1 MEVPV
6 MFKKNGLFVGFL
18 AIVMIVSLI
27 SLTTYAAG
35 EKDTLIIGIQDNTA
49 SLDPAKCYEIV
60 GMGMIQKTYETLV
73 MLKEDD
79 VTQPIPKL
87 AESWEVQADGKTWIF
102 HLRKD
107 VKFSTGN
114 PVNADAVVFSLQRA
128 IKLAQDVSWLLTQ
141 FGMTEESITKIDD
154 YTVQIVLDKQYA
166 SGIVL
171 SCLSTPVA
179 SILDPAVMD
188 HEQNGDMGSAWLENH
203 SVGSGPFVF
212 EQVTLG
218 ESYLLTENEYY
229 WGEKPS
235 FKQIVVKNVREPFE
249 QAIMLEKGEIDIAW
263 NLLPDQVKRLEGNPE
278 VQTYQV
284 PTLTIVYF
292 RMNLAYAPLAKS
304 GVRDA
309 IRYAIDYESM
319 VDLILQGAAQ
329 KIQTIIPKGL
339 VGYNP
344 SMPYSQD
351 IEKAKQLM
359 AEAGYADG
367 FEAEFVCPEGS
378 PWVDVATGI
387 TADLAKIGINIKVI
401 PSTGEQLQE
410 IDSARGGQLAM
421 WDWLPDYADPDN
433 NAKGFAH
440 SDSAGDDATVQLLA
454 WMSHYVNPEIAKLAD
469 QAAFESDAEKRK
481 ELYQQITET
490 ILDDG
495 PFAIL
500 YTPVKQYGVRLEVLD
515 YVGVQSILAW
525 FPSLK

>member
-1 MEVPV
+1 MEVSV
-6 MFKKNGLFVGFL
+6 MFKKYGLYMGLFT
-18 AIVMIVSLI
+18 IVMMLSFF
-27 SLTTYAAG
+27 SLTPYAAG
-35 EKDTLIIGIQDNTA
+35 EKDTLVIGLQDDAA
-49 SLDPAKCYEIV
+49 SLDPAKTYEISAW
-60 GMGMIQKTYETLV
+60 GLLGQTYEMLV
-73 MLKEDD
+73 DFREDD
-79 VTQPIPKL
+79 ITQPVPQL
-87 AESWEVQADGKTWIF
+87 AESWEVKDNGRIWIF

-114 PVNADAVVFSLQRA
+114 SMNADAVVFSLQRA

-141 FGMTEESITKIDD
+141 FGMTEDSITKVDD

-166 SGIVL
+166 SGIFL
-171 SCLSTPVA
+171 SCLSTTVA
-179 SILDPAVMD
+179 SILDPALMD
-188 HEQNGDMGSAWLENH
+188 HEQDGDMGSAWLESH
-203 SVGSGPFVF
+203 SAGSGPFVL
-212 EQVTLG
+212 EQATLG

-229 WGEKPS
+229 WGEKSP

-263 NLLPDQVKRLEGNPE
+263 NLLPDQIKRLEGNPDL
-278 VQTYQV
+278 QTYQV

-304 GVRDA
+304 EVRDA
-309 IRYAIDYESM
+309 IRYAINYDSM
-319 VDLILQGAAQ
+319 VDFILQGSAQ
-329 KIQTIIPKGL
+329 KIQTLIPKGL
-339 VGYNP
+339 LGYNP

-387 TADLAKIGINIKVI
+387 KADLAKIGINIKII

-433 NAKGFAH
+433 NVKAFSH

-454 WMSHYVNPEIAKLAD
+454 WMSHYVNPEIATLAD
-469 QAAFESDAEKRK
+469 QAGFEQDVEKRK
-481 ELYQQITET
+481 ELYQKITDA

-500 YTPVKQYGVRLEVLD
+500 YTPAKQYGVRLEVLD